1 MSAQKEAPY
10 DRSTL
15 GLSPEEEKALLCG
28 EEEWAKT
35 MAEQQR
41 KEIEEGKKYRTSKDG
56 KPVMVVH
63 SPVDL

>member
-1 MSAQKEAPY
+1 MSTRKQPPFDPFTLKPGEA
-10 DRSTL
+10 
-15 GLSPEEEKALLCG
+15 LCS
-28 EEEWAKT
+28 EEEWAEIL
-35 MAEQQR
+35 AEQRR